1 MDIALLNTRIT
12 FQKASVTA
20 DKIGNRKN
28 GWTDYYSCAA
38 TVSGEASSSVGSEKD
53 AAGTIVDHTDISFT
67 VRWCKAASKVTSTG
81 FRILFG
87 GEIFNILSVD
97 HMSYK
102 KNALKFRCQ
111 KEVRS

>member
-12 FQKASVTA
+12 IQKASVTA

-28 GWTDYYSCAA
+28 GWADYYNCSA

-53 AAGTIVDHTDISFT
+53 AAGTTVDHSDISFT
-67 VRWCKAASKVTSTG
+67 VRWCNAVSGVDSVG
-81 FRILFG
+81 YRILFNG
-87 GEIFNILSVD
+87 SIYNIMAVD
-97 HMSYK
+97 HMNFK
-102 KNALKFRCQ
+102 KRSIKFRCK

>member
-20 DKIGNRKN
+20 DAIGNRKN
-28 GWTDYYSCAA
+28 SWADFYSCAA
-38 TVSGEASSSVGSEKD
+38 TVSGEATSSIGSEND
-53 AAGTIVDHTDISFT
+53 VAGTIVDHADISFT
-67 VRWCKAASKVTSTG
+67 VRWCKAASEVTSTS

-87 GEIFNILSVD
+87 GEIYNILSVD

-102 KNALKFRCQ
+102 KKALKFRCQ
-111 KEVRS
+111 KERRS